1 MYALQ
6 TDGVENGC
14 CEFDVATLS
23 PTYRLLIGVPGR
35 SNAFAIS
42 RRLGLPEEII
52 EEAKSM
58 VSSENTRFEDVVSE
72 PGKHPAAAG
81 KRSDGR

>member
-1 MYALQ
+1 MPCRLTGWKTAAANLMWRPSPPP
-6 TDGVENGC
+6 TGC
-14 CEFDVATLS
+14 SSA
-23 PTYRLLIGVPGR
+23 YPGR

-72 PGKHPAAAG
+72 LESTPATAG